1 MGNKLPK
8 DPLVPIAILF
18 IAAIITSLVLHYFV
32 FMPLVFP
39 EMVGISSE

>member
-8 DPLVPIAILF
+8 DPFMHVVILF
-18 IAAIITSLVLHYFV
+18 IAAVITSLVLHYFV

-39 EMVGISSE
+39 KMVGLPSE